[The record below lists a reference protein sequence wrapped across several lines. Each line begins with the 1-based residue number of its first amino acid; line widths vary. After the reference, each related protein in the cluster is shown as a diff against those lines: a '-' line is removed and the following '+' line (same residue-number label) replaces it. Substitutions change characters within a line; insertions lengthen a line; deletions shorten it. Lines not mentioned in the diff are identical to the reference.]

1 MNNDDELLFA
11 EETSQ
16 TISSHRETWDIL
28 IADDEEEV
36 HAVTRMVLERFQFEG
51 KGVRLFSAYSG
62 KETLQMIQAHPNI
75 AVLILDVV
83 MEEDTTGL
91 DVVKYIREVLRNS
104 FVRIILRTGQP
115 GQAPERQVT
124 MEYDIND
131 YKGKSELTAQKLFT
145 TIIGL
150 LRAYRDLRMIE
161 RSRHGLERIVTLSA
175 DLFAQQTMK
184 HFSIGLLVH
193 LSAILQADEQQAASK
208 SSGVVISRQHGGFV
222 VVAGIGMYQHA
233 EGQIAEEALP
243 PNVYHALLAT
253 VERKHG
259 VFFDD
264 AYLGYFAT
272 KNGSEHVIYLQM
284 LLPPNHLDIEFCK
297 ILEMNAS
304 VAFENIDLHQEII
317 ETQREVIFTLGEMV
331 ERRFQKAT
339 VHIKRVCAISHLL
352 ALKAHLDEGDA
363 EMLRLAVPLHDVGML
378 GVPDAI
384 LQKHPH
390 LTPEEWNTFK
400 RHPLLGYKILQGVQQ
415 PILKLA
421 AQLAVEHHEH
431 WDGSGFPNGLRGEG
445 IHRFARILHIADAFD
460 DLMYEANQQERLD
473 AAAVKTAFQEHV
485 GTYYDPELAGIFLTH
500 FDEFAQYWRGS
511 NFASPNA

>member
-1 MNNDDELLFA
+1 VNKDDELLFA
-11 EETSQ
+11 EETNEAF
-16 TISSHRETWDIL
+16 TPHEETWDIL

-36 HAVTRMVLERFQFEG
+36 HAVTHMVLERFKFEG
-51 KGVRLFSAYSG
+51 KGVRLLSAYSG
-62 KETLQMIQAHPNI
+62 KETLQIMQTHPNI

-91 DVVKYIREVLRNS
+91 DVVKYIREKLENR

-115 GQAPERQVT
+115 GQAPERLVT

-161 RSRHGLERIVTLSA
+161 RSRRGLERIVTLSA
-175 DLFAQQTMK
+175 ELFAQQTLM
-184 HFSIGLLVH
+184 HFSVGLLVH
-193 LSAILQADEQQAASK
+193 LSAILHSHDTPIVSQ
-208 SSGVVISRQHGGFV
+208 SSGVVISNGQGEFAVIAGTGTFQHLEGRQASG
-222 VVAGIGMYQHA
+222 
-233 EGQIAEEALP
+233 ALP
-243 PNVYHALLAT
+243 TEVYQVLRET
-253 VERKHG
+253 IERRHG
-259 VFFDD
+259 EFRDN

-272 KNGSEHVIYLQM
+272 KNGLEYVIYLH
-284 LLPPNHLDIEFCK
+284 LSLPPNHLDIEFCK

-304 VAFENIDLHQEII
+304 IAFENIELHQEII

-331 ERRFQKAT
+331 ERRFHKAT
-339 VHIKRVCAISHLL
+339 AHIKRVCSISHLL
-352 ALKAHLDEGDA
+352 ARKACLDEQDA

-378 GVPDAI
+378 GVSDAI
-384 LQKHPH
+384 LQKYPQ
-390 LTPEEWNTFK
+390 LTPEEWNIFK

-431 WDGSGFPNGLRGEG
+431 WDGSGYPKGLRGEE
-445 IHRFARILHIADAFD
+445 IHRFARILHIADVFD
-460 DLMYEANQQERLD
+460 DLMQEAHQQAQPD
-473 AAAVKTAFQEHV
+473 STSVKLVFQTNS
-485 GTYYDPELAGIFLTH
+485 GTQFDPELAQLFLTH
-500 FDEFAQYWRGS
+500 FDEFTQHWIEANQ
-511 NFASPNA
+511 AVLPK